1 MSKKGE
7 LSITAYE
14 FYRNVFRLKDKELIQ
29 ELINETEIR
38 RLKKGEHIVHIGEVQ
53 KDVYFLETG
62 VARGYFLDINGKDV
76 TDCFGFRQGTAVV
89 SFGQL
94 ELNAPSLMTIE
105 MLEEGSFF
113 CIPVAAVIRLQQRYK
128 EAMILYNQLLITAL
142 KEHWELKRIL
152 NSYTAV
158 QRYQWFLK
166 EYPGLID
173 KVSNKYIASFLG
185 MTPVTLSR
193 LRRSL
198 REEQKSDKTP

>member
-89 SFGQL
+89 SFG
-94 ELNAPSLMTIE
+94 
-105 MLEEGSFF
+105 
-113 CIPVAAVIRLQQRYK
+113 
-128 EAMILYNQLLITAL
+128 
-142 KEHWELKRIL
+142 
-152 NSYTAV
+152 
-158 QRYQWFLK
+158 
-166 EYPGLID
+166 
-173 KVSNKYIASFLG
+173 
-185 MTPVTLSR
+185 
-193 LRRSL
+193 
-198 REEQKSDKTP
+198 